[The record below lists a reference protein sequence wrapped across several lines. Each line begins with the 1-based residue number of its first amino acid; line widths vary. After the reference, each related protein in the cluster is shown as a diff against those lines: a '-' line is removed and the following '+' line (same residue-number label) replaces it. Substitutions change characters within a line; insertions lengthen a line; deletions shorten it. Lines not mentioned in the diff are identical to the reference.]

1 MPQITGTTKL
11 LGVIGDPIAHSL
23 SPVIHNA
30 ALAHLD
36 LDYVY
41 VAFPVKSIDLATA
54 LAGFAAIGVVGCS
67 VTIPHKQAIIPL
79 LTKITPLARAVGA
92 VNTLINTPSGWCGTN
107 TDVAGFVSPLK
118 AMQRD
123 WANTTAVILGNGG
136 AARAVV
142 AGCHQLGCKAIHVL
156 GRSAAKL
163 AEFQTSWQGIELT
176 TDDRSVPTT
185 VTLETHTWHELP
197 DLISIDNLLL
207 VNTTPIGM
215 HPNTDLS
222 PVDAETM
229 QRLSAN
235 AIVYDLIYTPSPTK
249 FLQLAQGLEGVI
261 AIDGLEMLVQQGAV
275 AFELWLQQPAPV
287 DVMRQALIGHL
298 HRNSQ
303 KG

>member
-30 ALAHLD
+30 AIAHLD
-36 LDYVY
+36 LDCVY

-54 LAGFAAIGVVGCS
+54 LAGFAASGVVGCS

-92 VNTLINTPSGWCGTN
+92 VNTLINTPLGWCGTN
-107 TDVAGFVSPLK
+107 TDVAGFISPLK

-136 AARAVV
+136 AARAVI
-142 AGCHQLGCKAIHVL
+142 AGCHQLGCKEIHVV
-156 GRSAAKL
+156 GRSAPKL
-163 AEFQTSWQGIELT
+163 AEFKVSWQGIELNT
-176 TDDRSVPTT
+176 TDRSAPTT
-185 VTLETHTWHELP
+185 VAIETHTWHELP
-197 DLISIDNLLL
+197 TLTRIDNLLL

-215 HPNTDLS
+215 HPNLDLS
-222 PVDAETM
+222 PVTAETI
-229 QRLSAN
+229 QSLSAN

-249 FLQLAQGLEGVI
+249 FLQFAQGLKGII

-275 AFELWLQQPAPV
+275 AFELWLKQPAPV

-298 HRNSQ
+298 RNQSRR
-303 KG
+303 

>member
-1 MPQITGTTKL
+1 MSQITGTTKL

-30 ALAHLD
+30 AIAHLD
-36 LDYVY
+36 LDCVY

-79 LTKITPLARAVGA
+79 LTEITPLARAVGA
-92 VNTLINTPSGWCGTN
+92 VNTISNTSLGWCGTN
-107 TDVAGFVSPLK
+107 TDVAGFFSPLK

-123 WANTTAVILGNGG
+123 WENTTAVILGNGG

-142 AGCHQLGCKAIHVL
+142 AGCHQLGCKAIHVV

-163 AEFQTSWQGIELT
+163 AEFKTSWQGIELT
-176 TDDRSVPTT
+176 TADRSAPTA
-185 VTLETHTWHELP
+185 VKIETHSWAELP

-215 HPNTDLS
+215 HPDTDLS
-222 PVDAETM
+222 PVTAETM
-229 QRLSAN
+229 QGLSAN

-249 FLQLAQGLEGVI
+249 FLQLAQGLKGVI

-275 AFELWLQQPAPV
+275 AFELWLHQTPP
-287 DVMRQALIGHL
+287 DDEMRQALNRHLGH
-298 HRNSQ
+298 
-303 KG
+303 